1 LKLTTEP
8 YSNVDSDRG
17 GECALPAKLGL
28 LLIRAYKLLIS
39 PYLTGSCR
47 FLPSCSDY
55 AAEAVARY
63 GLCRGSW
70 LAAKR
75 LVRCHPFCA
84 AGCDPVPRKTFGK

>member
-17 GECALPAKLGL
+17 DECALPAKLGI

-39 PYLTGSCR
+39 PYLPGSCR

-75 LVRCHPFCA
+75 LVRGHPFCA
-84 AGCDPVPRKTFGK
+84 AGCDPVPRKTFGN